1 MEELADVAD
10 LTKKHA
16 KVVVDTVLGSIVDAL
31 HRGETVELR
40 GFGSFRFRRRFPRK
54 GRNPKTGDPVDVPSK
69 RVPYFK
75 PGKELKEQINRE
87 QTQAVPPPLSD

>member
-31 HRGETVELR
+31 HRGEKVELR
-40 GFGSFRFRRRFPRK
+40 GSPAGRVEAAAGRRADARR
-54 GRNPKTGDPVDVPSK
+54 GRVAG
-69 RVPYFK
+69 
-75 PGKELKEQINRE
+75 
-87 QTQAVPPPLSD
+87 